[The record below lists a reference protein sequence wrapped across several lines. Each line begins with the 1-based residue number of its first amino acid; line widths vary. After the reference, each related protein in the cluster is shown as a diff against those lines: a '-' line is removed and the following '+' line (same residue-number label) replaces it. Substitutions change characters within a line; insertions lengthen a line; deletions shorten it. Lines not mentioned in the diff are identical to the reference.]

1 MDATIKSVLI
11 DPSARDSESIKASL
25 ASELSVGAAWW
36 TDQA

>member
-1 MDATIKSVLI
+1 MNATIECVLI
-11 DPSARDSESIKASL
+11 DPSARNSEAIMASL